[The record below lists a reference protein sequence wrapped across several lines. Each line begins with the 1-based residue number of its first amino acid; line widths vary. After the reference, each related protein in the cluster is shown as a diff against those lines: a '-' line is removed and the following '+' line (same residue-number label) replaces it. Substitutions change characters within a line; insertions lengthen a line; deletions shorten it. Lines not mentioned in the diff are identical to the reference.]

1 MSESTK
7 QQLSTIRMRN
17 RAGSSTF
24 VTLSGLH
31 QTDVAL
37 RALYVLDRRA
47 ASDEAAR
54 FETQV
59 QSYGP
64 DKKIIRNLS
73 KHLKTAKKQIEAL
86 QRSENTPTLAHL
98 MIQYSK
104 FSENGFEKAVLNAEA
119 RRVELLRALR
129 TVVSV
134 SMTFDR
140 IEKSLKPSDKDV
152 VQDPNIYLCLDALC
166 AVLRD
171 LDVVV
176 TRNPD
181 SSPFYF
187 ILTALRAV
195 RADVRESQ
203 IESYLQLTR
212 QGVGRSSFGG
222 TWAEYE
228 QLPPERL

>member
-1 MSESTK
+1 MINREGST
-7 QQLSTIRMRN
+7 
-17 RAGSSTF
+17 TF

-64 DKKIIRNLS
+64 DRKIIRNLS
-73 KHLKTAKKQIEAL
+73 KHLSSAKKQIEAL
-86 QRSENTPTLAHL
+86 QMRENTSTLGYILIH
-98 MIQYSK
+98 YSNL
-104 FSENGFEKAVLNAEA
+104 SEDGFEKTVLNAEA

-134 SMTFDR
+134 SMTFNR
-140 IEKSLKPSDKDV
+140 IEKILKPSDKEI
-152 VQDPNIYLCLDALC
+152 VQDPRLYLCLDALC
-166 AVLRD
+166 ALLRD

-176 TRNPD
+176 PRNPD
-181 SSPFYF
+181 SPSFYF
-187 ILTALRAV
+187 VLTALKAV
-195 RADVRESQ
+195 RPDIREPQ

-222 TWAEYE
+222 TWAEYG
-228 QLPPERL
+228 QLPPEHLV